1 MIIAP
6 LERSEMEARHQRA
19 RLRRRPAGSAA
30 TTPRSR
36 NVQSVLSLGSME
48 WFHFRGR
55 AYGVPPLPWK
65 AGERLLEAHLTALE
79 RVSLLADEP
88 FNREARAEYYVA
100 LRTITRLLWENC
112 QPTGLLF
119 RNLKRTPWL
128 RYLLRNPFAS
138 ASDAE
143 ILEHADFFLARRM
156 KSGAQ
161 LRPVPA
167 SPGRRTS
174 STT

>member
-19 RLRRRPAGSAA
+19 RLRLRPAASAA
-30 TTPRSR
+30 TAPRSR

-65 AGERLLEAHLTALE
+65 TGERMLEAHLNALE
-79 RVSLLADEP
+79 NVSLLADEP

-100 LRTITRLLWENC
+100 LRELTRLLWKSC
-112 QPTGLLF
+112 RPAGPFARLARALG
-119 RNLKRTPWL
+119 
-128 RYLLRNPFAS
+128 LLRNPFAS

-143 ILEHADFFLARRM
+143 VLEHADFFLARRM

-161 LRPVPA
+161 FRPVPA